1 MENISIQEQ
10 FNLVS
15 KEYDANRRKFI
26 PCFDDFYISVT
37 DFIAKSLDKKPQ
49 SIVDL
54 GAGTGLL
61 TSFFFRYFPDS
72 EYVLADIASE
82 MLDVAKKRFDNL
94 PNVKYEICDYSEKF
108 PKDKVDLVISA
119 LSIHHLENEDKQ
131 NLFNSVYEHLEK
143 EGLFVNYDQFCAED
157 SLINDKIEKYW
168 IDGIKS
174 SGISKEE
181 YDRWIERKKL
191 DRECSVK
198 KEISWLKKA
207 GFSVAECVY
216 SCGKFSVIIAR
227 K

>member
-61 TSFFFRYFPDS
+61 TSFFFRYFSDS

-82 MLDVAKKRFDNL
+82 MLDIAKKRFDNL
-94 PNVKYEICDYSEKF
+94 PNIKYEICDYSEKF
-108 PKDKVDLVISA
+108 PKEKADLVISA
-119 LSIHHLENEDKQ
+119 LSIHHLENGDKQ
-131 NLFNSVYEHLEK
+131 NLFNSVYEHLEN

>member
-15 KEYDANRRKFI
+15 KEYDASRRKFI

-82 MLDVAKKRFDNL
+82 MLDIAKKRFDNL
-94 PNVKYEICDYSEKF
+94 PNIKYEICDYSEKF